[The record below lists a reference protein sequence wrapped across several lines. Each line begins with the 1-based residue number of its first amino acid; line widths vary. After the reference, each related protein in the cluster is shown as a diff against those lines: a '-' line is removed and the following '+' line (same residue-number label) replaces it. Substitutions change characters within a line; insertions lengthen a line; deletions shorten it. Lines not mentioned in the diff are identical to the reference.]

1 MKTQFIVLDGG
12 EGAGKTSLIKK
23 LKLHFG
29 DKIVTTREPGGSP
42 KAEKIREY
50 IFAHPELTARQQFDK
65 FWEAREV
72 HIKETILPALE
83 TGKMVICDRFDSS
96 TYAYQICEKK
106 NRELI
111 PNFWENR
118 KRIVGETEPD
128 LYIYMDVDVETG
140 LARKEGQEGEVLNH
154 FDHVAVEDQKRRQEG
169 FREFFEN
176 VPHQIVDVNES
187 ADNVLKQIVAIV
199 EKRLVA

>member
-1 MKTQFIVLDGG
+1 M
-12 EGAGKTSLIKK
+12 
-23 LKLHFG
+23 
-29 DKIVTTREPGGSP
+29 
-42 KAEKIREY
+42 
-50 IFAHPELTARQQFDK
+50 
-65 FWEAREV
+65 
-72 HIKETILPALE
+72 
-83 TGKMVICDRFDSS
+83 
-96 TYAYQICEKK
+96 
-106 NRELI
+106 
-111 PNFWENR
+111 
-118 KRIVGETEPD
+118 GETEPD

-154 FDHVAVEDQKRRQEG
+154 FDHVTVEDQKRRQEG